1 MYHNKKIFE
10 KIISKTKI
18 YLIVIAILLIALCVY
33 HPVLII
39 PSLIVYILIII
50 YAWWTNSKGQEELTE
65 HIKNLTFSVD
75 KIAKMA
81 LINSPFPL
89 IIAEIDEKVAFKNTK
104 FIEEFANID
113 INHYVGEIL
122 KNVKVQ
128 LNNNKQD
135 RVIDEVTIDKK
146 TYQIYAA
153 YTSSKQEKMIT
164 VYFIDVTKEKT
175 LEQEFN
181 DKDSYVGLIM
191 IDNYEENIQRLAD
204 DEKTQSIAR
213 VEKAIYDW
221 VSEYHGLALKSERDT
236 FVCII
241 EKKKLQEIRE
251 KKFDILDFIKEEQ
264 ALDKVQ
270 FTLSIAMSN
279 EGKDDAEK
287 YKSARSSIGHY
298 FRTWWGSSCYKG
310 RRKISFLW
318 GKNSRSR
325 KKNESQSKN
334 GISCLRGINE
344 RSEQCHYHGTQ

>member
-33 HPVLII
+33 HPILII
-39 PSLIVYILIII
+39 PSIVVYILIII
-50 YAWWTNSKGQEELTE
+50 YAWWTNSKGQEELSE

-113 INHYVGEIL
+113 INSYVSEIL

-135 RVIDEVTIDKK
+135 RVIDEVVIDKK

-164 VYFIDVTKEKT
+164 VYFIDETKVKT
-175 LEQEFN
+175 LEQEFD
-181 DKDSYVGLIM
+181 DKDSYIGLIM
-191 IDNYEENIQRLAD
+191 IDNYEENIQRIPD
-204 DEKTQSIAR
+204 DEKTQLIAK
-213 VEKAIYDW
+213 VEKVIYDW
-221 VSEYHGLALKSERDT
+221 VSGYNGLALKSERDT

-241 EKKKLQEIRE
+241 EKKKMQEIRE
-251 KKFDILDFIKEEQ
+251 RKFDILDLIKEEQ
-264 ALDKVQ
+264 AFDKVQ

-279 EGKDDAEK
+279 EGKNDSEK
-287 YKSARSSIGHY
+287 YKSARSSIRYCFGP
-298 FRTWWGSSCYKG
+298 WWRPSCNKR

-318 GKNSRSR
+318 RTNTRSR
-325 KKNESQSKN
+325 KKDESQSKN
-334 GISCLRGINE
+334 GISCFRGVNKRI
-344 RSEQCHYHGTQ
+344 